1 MEKGNRWK
9 WKSNKAGIVILISDK
24 IDFKK
29 KMLQETT
36 T

>member
-29 KMLQETT
+29 KMLQKTT